1 MSDVQMDTPDGSH
14 YGNRYLRLAKPD
26 LYFGDWAKLETWILQ
41 FDRYYYIAGDYIKKD
56 DEVINATSYMKGDA
70 EK

>member
-1 MSDVQMDTPDGSH
+1 MDIPDSSY
-14 YGNRYLRLAKPD
+14 YGNRHLRLAKPD
-26 LYFGDWAKLETWILQ
+26 LYFRDRAKLKIWILQ
-41 FDRYYYIAGDYIKKD
+41 FDRYYHMVGDHIEKD